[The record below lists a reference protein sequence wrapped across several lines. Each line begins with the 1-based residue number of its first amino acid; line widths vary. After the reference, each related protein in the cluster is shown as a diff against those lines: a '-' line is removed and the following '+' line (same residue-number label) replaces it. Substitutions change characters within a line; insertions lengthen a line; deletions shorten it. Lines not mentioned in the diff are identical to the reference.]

1 MEWIRSNYPIKRQS
15 NRVKTYSKPIYQ
27 SQRCDHV
34 VKLSSLAIKC
44 FILKIKVEREHIC
57 VFHDYIRRQLT
68 IVQCIDLQIIIAKN
82 MGFPLLTA
90 FDKSAF
96 IANKKLC
103 IVDSS

>member
-27 SQRCDHV
+27 SQCCDHV

-57 VFHDYIRRQLT
+57 VFPDYTNT

-82 MGFPLLTA
+82 VGFPLLTA

-96 IANKKLC
+96 IADNKIC
-103 IVDSS
+103 IVDFPLTE